1 MQATNLDETTMWHVE
16 TELSREAVREPT
28 SLLLAAQRLVKRL
41 PKGRLCL
48 LTRNEESAALVGA
61 LLALD
66 PDRCTDL
73 SWIPVTIGRY
83 FSPPVR
89 ANMAF
94 IEAGQIGAGLRA
106 LLGDRYPSVLII
118 DRLADVGE
126 SPHGAELRQAA

>member
-1 MQATNLDETTMWHVE
+1 MQAIDLDETTMWHLE

-28 SLLLAAQRLVKRL
+28 ALLQAAQRLNKGL

-73 SWIPVTIGRY
+73 TWIPVTIGRY
-83 FSPPVR
+83 FSPPVG

-94 IEAGQIGAGLRA
+94 VEAGQIGAGLRA
-106 LLGDRYPSVLII
+106 LLGDRYPSILII
-118 DRLADVGE
+118 DRLAEFGE
-126 SPHGAELRQAA
+126 STELRQAA